1 MITPV
6 LRSGPSPHLDHWE
19 PVVAVGLEFE
29 VSVGLGFGTGERD
42 TLGRSIENLYS
53 GVVGGDNHVLRD
65 SAFAERKKQPNLGG
79 REREGDR
86 GGGSVVG
93 DEVAA
98 FSLGERMAGCLFQH
112 GHLPVMG
119 WPLGIGVRAFRES
132 SVDHV
137 GVKPPGDSIRD
148 YTNESWYDDV
158 EQFAAIVERRALARR

>member
-6 LRSGPSPHLDHWE
+6 LRSGPSPHLDHRE

-29 VSVGLGFGTGERD
+29 VSVGLGFGTGEGD
-42 TLGRSIENLYS
+42 TLGRSIENLYRRC
-53 GVVGGDNHVLRD
+53 VGLDDHVLCD
-65 SAFAERKKQPNLGG
+65 SAFTERKEQSNLGG

-93 DEVAA
+93 DELAA
-98 FSLGERMAGCLFQH
+98 IGFGERVAGGFFQQC
-112 GHLPVMG
+112 HLPVVG
-119 WPLGIGVRAFRES
+119 GPLGVFVRTFRES

-148 YTNESWYDDV
+148 YTSESWYDDI